1 MSTKLIIEH
10 NINFDKSIDIM
21 VYRDEKLVEEYYDF
35 QYSKINELIK
45 RIREENKDAVIE
57 QVGVGE
63 LCTGGWMRWEI
74 DQIFE

>member
-1 MSTKLIIEH
+1 MSKKIIIEH

-45 RIREENKDAVIE
+45 RIQEENKDAVIE
-57 QVGVGE
+57 QVGMGE
-63 LCTGGWMRWEI
+63 LCIGGWINWKI
-74 DQIFE
+74 D